1 VFARAVNENQTIQS
15 ALNEV
20 IFYKVD
26 CEKGEGPAIAKKYGV
41 RGYPTFMALNGH
53 GEITDRWIGYE
64 GPEAWAMATRAAA
77 ADPRTIP
84 AKKAAFEAEPSAKL
98 ARCLANEAAARSGY
112 AEAVGYLRQA
122 REMDPDG
129 AAGYTRDILT
139 SMYYGARD
147 EVFTLDEIEIEAR
160 LALGSPEATV
170 GQKVELALMLR
181 DMARQADLPGRAV
194 PYIVAAL
201 QASEGTT
208 DEEIMDSRVHLQI
221 DKALLVDKDPAAA
234 LELFRTTFDE
244 GWQDNAGQL
253 NNFAWWCFENNV
265 NLAEAEDL
273 IMKAVTLAETDG
285 ERANILDTAA
295 EICNKRG
302 NCEDAVARIK
312 QAIELAPD
320 KQYFKDQLVRF
331 EQALKEKQEG

>member
-1 VFARAVNENQTIQS
+1 MFARAVNENETIQS

-20 IFYKVD
+20 VFFQVD

-41 RGYPTFMALNGH
+41 RGYPTFMALNGK

-84 AKKAAFEAEPSAKL
+84 AKKAAFEAEPGVEL
-98 ARCLANEAAARSGY
+98 ARCLANDAAARSGY

-122 REMDPDG
+122 REMDPAG
-129 AAGYTRDILT
+129 AAGYTQDILT
-139 SMYYGARD
+139 SMYYGARSNVFTFD
-147 EVFTLDEIEIEAR
+147 EVEAEAK
-160 LALGSPEATV
+160 LALGAPDATV
-170 GQKVELALMLR
+170 EQQVELALMLR
-181 DMARQADLPGRAV
+181 SMARQADMPERAV
-194 PYIVAAL
+194 PYIVGAL

-208 DEEIMDSRVHLQI
+208 DEAILGRLVRLQI
-221 DKALLVDKDPAAA
+221 EKALLVDKDPAAA
-234 LELFRTTFDE
+234 LVLFRSTFAE
-244 GWQDNAGQL
+244 GWQDDAGQL

-265 NLAEAEDL
+265 NLAEAEEL

-295 EICNKRG
+295 EICHKRG

-312 QAIELAPD
+312 QAIALDPE

-331 EQALKEKQEG
+331 EQALQEKQKG

>member
-1 VFARAVNENQTIQS
+1 
-15 ALNEV
+15 
-20 IFYKVD
+20 
-26 CEKGEGPAIAKKYGV
+26 
-41 RGYPTFMALNGH
+41 
-53 GEITDRWIGYE
+53 
-64 GPEAWAMATRAAA
+64 
-77 ADPRTIP
+77 
-84 AKKAAFEAEPSAKL
+84 
-98 ARCLANEAAARSGY
+98 
-112 AEAVGYLRQA
+112 
-122 REMDPDG
+122 
-129 AAGYTRDILT
+129 
-139 SMYYGARD
+139 
-147 EVFTLDEIEIEAR
+147 
-160 LALGSPEATV
+160 
-170 GQKVELALMLR
+170 MLR

-234 LELFRTTFDE
+234 LVLFRTTFDE